1 MTAVKPTVEP
11 RTGQAPP
18 PPRKPRRV
26 RRGSGSRLWEASP
39 LTYLA
44 LVIACVLS
52 VFPIIW
58 AFLMAT
64 RDNQSAYR
72 VPPPILPDD
81 HFADNVS
88 RVLAAENGIFL
99 NGLIN
104 SAIVAGVITVSVIFF
119 SSLAGFAFAKLRF
132 RGRNALLLFVI
143 ATMMVPTQLAIV
155 PLYLIMIR
163 LDWTD
168 TLQAVTVPFLVSG
181 FGVFLM
187 RQYAISAISDE
198 LIEAGRI
205 DGCSTWRI
213 YWNLVLPALRPAIAV
228 LGLLTFM
235 LQWNEFIWPFV
246 VLTPNTPT
254 VQLSIKIISAANYT
268 TDYAMVFAST
278 ALAMLPLLVVF
289 VVFGKQIISGIMEGS
304 VKE

>member
-1 MTAVKPTVEP
+1 M
-11 RTGQAPP
+11 
-18 PPRKPRRV
+18 
-26 RRGSGSRLWEASP
+26 
-39 LTYLA
+39 
-44 LVIACVLS
+44 VLS

-58 AFLMAT
+58 AFIMAT
-64 RDNQSAYR
+64 RDSQSAYQI
-72 VPPPILPDD
+72 PPPLLPGGE
-81 HFADNVS
+81 FSENVS
-88 RVLAAENGIFL
+88 RVIDAENGIFL
-99 NGLIN
+99 KGMLN
-104 SAIVAGVITVSVIFF
+104 SAIVAGVITISVIFF

-132 RGRNALLLFVI
+132 RGRNALMLFIV

-155 PLYLIMIR
+155 PLYLIMMA

-168 TLQAVTVPFLVSG
+168 SLQAVIVPFLVNG

-187 RQYAISAISDE
+187 RQYAVAAVSDE

-213 YWNLVLPALRPAIAV
+213 YWHLVLPALRPACAV

-246 VLTPNTPT
+246 VLTPNNPT
-254 VQLSIKIISAANYT
+254 VQLSIKIISAAHYT

-289 VVFGKQIISGIMEGS
+289 VVFGRQIISGIMEGS

>member
-1 MTAVKPTVEP
+1 MW
-11 RTGQAPP
+11 QA
-18 PPRKPRRV
+18 
-26 RRGSGSRLWEASP
+26 GP
-39 LTYLA
+39 LLHLT
-44 LVIACVLS
+44 LVVACVLS
-52 VFPIIW
+52 AFPIIW

-72 VPPPILPDD
+72 VPPPILPGDQL
-81 HFADNVS
+81 FDNVS

-99 NGLIN
+99 KGLVN
-104 SAIVAGVITVSVIFF
+104 SAIVAAVVTVSVVFF

-132 RGRNALLLFVI
+132 RGRDGLLLFIV

-155 PLYLIMIR
+155 PLYMIMIR
-163 LDWTD
+163 LSWTD
-168 TLQAVTVPFLVSG
+168 SLPAVIVPFLVNG

-187 RQYAISAISDE
+187 RQYAVAAISDDV
-198 LIEAGRI
+198 IESGRV

-213 YWNLVLPALRPAIAV
+213 YWSIVLPGLRPAAAV

-246 VLTPNTPT
+246 VLSPNNPT
-254 VQLSIKIISAANYT
+254 VQLSIKIISAAHYT
-268 TDYAMVFAST
+268 TDYAMVFAGT
-278 ALAMLPLLVVF
+278 ALALLPLLVVF
-289 VVFGKQIISGIMEGS
+289 VLFGRQIISGIMEGS

>member
-1 MTAVKPTVEP
+1 MTAVEP
-11 RTGQAPP
+11 AIERASGTAPS
-18 PPRKPRRV
+18 PPRRPKRV
-26 RRGSGSRLWEASP
+26 RRGAGSRLWEASP

-44 LVIACVLS
+44 LVIASVLS
-52 VFPIIW
+52 IFPIIW
-58 AFLMAT
+58 SFLMAT
-64 RDNQSAYR
+64 RDSQSAYR

-81 HFADNVS
+81 HLVDNVS
-88 RVLAAENGIFL
+88 RVFAADNGVFL
-99 NGLIN
+99 KGLIN
-104 SAIVAGVITVSVIFF
+104 SAIVAGVITISVIFF
-119 SSLAGFAFAKLRF
+119 SSLARFAFAKLRF
-132 RGRNALLLFVI
+132 RGRNSLLLFVI
-143 ATMMVPTQLAIV
+143 VTMMVPTQLAIV

-168 TLQAVTVPFLVSG
+168 TLQAVIVPFLVSG

-187 RQYAISAISDE
+187 RQYAVSAISDE

-213 YWNLVLPALRPAIAV
+213 YWNIVLPALRPAVAV

-246 VLTPNTPT
+246 VLTPNNPT

-289 VVFGKQIISGIMEGS
+289 VLFGKQIISGIMEGS
-304 VKE
+304 IKE

>member
-1 MTAVKPTVEP
+1 MSA
-11 RTGQAPP
+11 RS
-18 PPRKPRRV
+18 
-26 RRGSGSRLWEASP
+26 RRGVGSRMWQAGP
-39 LTYLA
+39 LLHLT
-44 LVIACVLS
+44 LVVACVLS
-52 VFPIIW
+52 AFPIIW

-72 VPPPILPDD
+72 VPPPILPGDQL
-81 HFADNVS
+81 FDNVS

-99 NGLIN
+99 KGLVN
-104 SAIVAGVITVSVIFF
+104 SAIVAAVVTVSVVFF

-132 RGRNALLLFVI
+132 RGRDGLLLFIV

-155 PLYLIMIR
+155 PLYMIMIR
-163 LDWTD
+163 LSWTD
-168 TLQAVTVPFLVSG
+168 SLPAVIVPFLVNG

-187 RQYAISAISDE
+187 RQYAVAAISDDV
-198 LIEAGRI
+198 IESGRV

-213 YWNLVLPALRPAIAV
+213 YWSIVLPGLRPAAAV

-246 VLTPNTPT
+246 VLSPNNPT
-254 VQLSIKIISAANYT
+254 VQLSIKIISAAHYT
-268 TDYAMVFAST
+268 TDYAMVFAGT
-278 ALAMLPLLVVF
+278 ALALLPLLVVF
-289 VVFGKQIISGIMEGS
+289 VLFGRQIISGIMEGS